1 MDQSN
6 AVLKETVETEVGG
19 VTGGEPQPT
28 ETATAKSTFSKLGL
42 MFLLGTIIIYALQYG
57 VSWIIGQWKPEW
69 LEDMTSSL
77 IVSMVPMYLLGMPA
91 LIALVKK
98 LPAIQPKQHTMKKW
112 QFALALVMCFGVM
125 YLSNYVGVFLAFL
138 IGLFLGNPVSNDIA
152 IIATSANMGVTFVI
166 MVILAPLYE
175 EYIFR
180 KLIVDRTLRYGQGVA
195 IVLSGLM
202 FGLFHGNLNQFIYA
216 TALGMFLA
224 FLYVKTGK
232 LKITIAIHMI
242 VNFMGSVVAVL
253 LLKAIKFE
261 ELMALEE
268 NMSSM
273 EAYTQHVMQL
283 VMDNLAGYIA
293 YLGYACLIFGSMIAG
308 MVLFIVFRKR
318 FKLEKGEVS
327 IPKGQRFHTVILN
340 PGMIAYCVFWIVMI
354 VLQLF

>member
-1 MDQSN
+1 
-6 AVLKETVETEVGG
+6 
-19 VTGGEPQPT
+19 
-28 ETATAKSTFSKLGL
+28 
-42 MFLLGTIIIYALQYG
+42 
-57 VSWIIGQWKPEW
+57 
-69 LEDMTSSL
+69 
-77 IVSMVPMYLLGMPA
+77 
-91 LIALVKK
+91 
-98 LPAIQPKQHTMKKW
+98 
-112 QFALALVMCFGVM
+112 
-125 YLSNYVGVFLAFL
+125 
-138 IGLFLGNPVSNDIA
+138 
-152 IIATSANMGVTFVI
+152 
-166 MVILAPLYE
+166 
-175 EYIFR
+175 
-180 KLIVDRTLRYGQGVA
+180 VDRTLRYGQGVA

-268 NMSSM
+268 NMSSV

-308 MVLFIVFRKR
+308 IVLFIVFRKR

-327 IPKGQRFHTVILN
+327 IPKGQRFRTVILN
-340 PGMIAYCVFWIVMI
+340 PGMLAYCVFWLVMI
-354 VLQLF
+354 VLQLFL